1 MELHRGRPAAG
12 TVGFSVTALRI
23 HPSAIIFDYGMVLCQ
38 PQPLADRQAMAAV
51 LDMDQAAFDATYWQ
65 FRLAFDEAILDTEAY
80 WTQVAQRAVS
90 PAEIEALNAIDA
102 RSWTH
107 PDTLMI
113 DWARRLRAA
122 GMRTA
127 ILSNMPLPVREYLDG
142 VDWLPEFDVRT
153 FSCDIRL
160 AKPGPEIYRHC
171 LRDLG
176 TAPSDALF
184 LDDRPENVR
193 GAEAVGIHS
202 ILYTSPT
209 DLAQHLQLRF
219 ATSSPLVATLK
230 VGR

>member
-1 MELHRGRPAAG
+1 M
-12 TVGFSVTALRI
+12 RI

-51 LDMDQAAFDATYWQ
+51 LDMNQADFDATYWQ
-65 FRLAFDEAILDTEAY
+65 FRLAFDEASLDTKAY
-80 WTQVAQRAVS
+80 WSRVAKRVVS
-90 PAEIEALNAIDA
+90 SKEIEELTVIDG

-107 PDTLMI
+107 PDMFMI

-127 ILSNMPLPVREYLDG
+127 ILSNMPLPVREHLDQ

-160 AKPGPEIYRHC
+160 AKPGPEIYRRC
-171 LRDLG
+171 LRDLAV
-176 TAPSDALF
+176 APSDALF

-193 GAEAVGIHS
+193 GAEAVGIHT
-202 ILYTSPT
+202 ILYTSPA
-209 DLAQHLQLRF
+209 DLAQHLDRRF
-219 ATSSPLVATLK
+219 ATPAPLIATLK
-230 VGR
+230 EGR